1 MDHPKR
7 LATLS
12 RMKIGIIGTGNMG
25 RALGVAWARR
35 GHQVRFG
42 SRDLAKARG
51 VAAEAGASASA
62 GSTDDAAAFGDVV
75 LYTLRDVPP
84 TRLLSTPTVLDGK
97 VLIDCNNSDF
107 SDVATCSFPRP
118 YPSIAERLAADVP
131 RARVV
136 KAFNTHPAQV
146 LVLGREV
153 LAAQRIS
160 AFVCGDDAE
169 ARAQVCELANDLG
182 LVPVDSGGLVR
193 ASLVEGLADFL
204 RFQIIAMGRG
214 GYATLNLAI
223 ARTEQESS
231 HV

>member
-1 MDHPKR
+1 MDHPKNIT
-7 LATLS
+7 TLCI
-12 RMKIGIIGTGNMG
+12 MKIGIIGTGNMG
-25 RALGVAWARR
+25 RTLGVAWARR
-35 GHQVRFG
+35 GHHVLFG
-42 SRDLAKARG
+42 SRDLAKARA
-51 VAAEAGASASA
+51 VAAEAGAGASA
-62 GSTDDAAAFGDVV
+62 GSTDAAAAFGDLV

-84 TRLLSTPTVLDGK
+84 TRLLATPGVLDGK

-107 SDVATCSFPRP
+107 SDVATCSFPIP
-118 YPSIAERLAADVP
+118 FPSIAERLAADVP

-146 LVLGREV
+146 LALGREH
-153 LAAQRIS
+153 LAPQRIS

-169 ARAQVCELANDLG
+169 ARAQVSELASDLG

-204 RFQIIAMGRG
+204 RFQIIGMGQG
-214 GYATLNLAI
+214 GYATLNLTI
-223 ARTEQESS
+223 ARSSENS